1 LRCNTTALTKCVIDD
16 NVFICDVSITNGKI
30 LIHNV
35 PKDVLYEV
43 RIVDVVNVYR
53 QDSALVIITPDMKI
67 LINISGTSS
76 SIINEVGRVVELR
89 IRYEEFSKTIKDLLL
104 NTAKALQAVVGIVRI
119 FGEDYVDRWVKAL
132 NYVGELYEISKS
144 LKTYGIDVEYRV
156 DELSRNISLRSVGGV
171 KKASKDL
178 IFVMVHQVE
187 EHLRS
192 LLTFEDLRPLINLI
206 VLAYSV
212 ELAHITNQPVET
224 KKAEEDLIRE
234 CRSEVYVK
242 MLNKPEL
249 DLCISF
255 IEDLRSRGSYE
266 AIKSFLD
273 NYLRLLHEV
282 IRRLT

>member
-1 LRCNTTALTKCVIDD
+1 MRCNTTALTKCVIDD